1 MMEER
6 ITMESSLSELYLKFA
21 SDPELRKRFLN
32 EPKAVLAE
40 HGIHVPDGMALQIVE
55 DSATVRHLVLPYF
68 SPGKD
73 LTAEEIGQR
82 QSKIII

>member
-1 MMEER
+1 
-6 ITMESSLSELYLKFA
+6 MESNLAELTLEFA
-21 SDPELRKRFLN
+21 SDPELRSRFLK
-32 EPKAVLAE
+32 EPKSVLAE
-40 HGIHVPDGMALQIVE
+40 HGIHVPDGMVLEIVE

-68 SPGKD
+68 SPGKE